1 MIALLS
7 ALLLVLGRGRSDAPN
22 NSAEVA
28 QIQDCQLY
36 LLRNDS
42 VKGARECMFVV
53 LLRPHRLP
61 VDTLSSSYNTAV
73 ATIRK
78 SDTEFAYQLVIT
90 RAFAEGEA
98 ELLDE
103 EDECLSIRF
112 ATSPPALTDPVCRSR
127 RRTQLSP
134 R

>member
-7 ALLLVLGRGRSDAPN
+7 ALLPVLGRGRSDTPN

-53 LLRPHRLP
+53 LSHPTSPARSLMPSL
-61 VDTLSSSYNTAV
+61 SYNIAV

-103 EDECLSIRF
+103 EDECLWVPCVGF
-112 ATSPPALTDPVCRSR
+112 RSD
-127 RRTQLSP
+127 
-134 R
+134 

>member
-7 ALLLVLGRGRSDAPN
+7 LLLLVLGRGRSDTPN

-53 LLRPHRLP
+53 LSCLVPP
-61 VDTLSSSYNTAV
+61 PPSVDALSSSYNIAV

-103 EDECLSIRF
+103 EDECPWFPFVPLHSDSLALS
-112 ATSPPALTDPVCRSR
+112 
-127 RRTQLSP
+127 
-134 R
+134 

>member
-1 MIALLS
+1 MIAILS
-7 ALLLVLGRGRSDAPN
+7 ASLLVLGRGWSDATN

-53 LLRPHRLP
+53 SSIRPRPP
-61 VDTLSSSYNTAV
+61 VDALSSSYNIAV

-103 EDECLSIRF
+103 EDECLWVPFVNPS
-112 ATSPPALTDPVCRSR
+112 SD
-127 RRTQLSP
+127 
-134 R
+134 